1 MPSTY
6 SDLKIQLMATGENN
20 TTWGDITN
28 LNLEA
33 LEDAIAGSAD
43 VTFASA
49 NITLTLTDVNTPQTA
64 RNLRLRCT
72 GTTGG
77 SSRNLNVPAIEKPYI
92 VRNDCGDS
100 IVVKTLAGSG
110 ITVAPGRTMWLYSD
124 GVNVVDVVT
133 QVSSLNLSTPL
144 PVTSGGTGVTTS
156 TGTGSVVLS
165 NSPTFV
171 GPITAGDVN
180 GVTLF
185 MADSS
190 AIRNTASAGNTMYFD
205 SGVGAGSTTGDFQ
218 FRSTAS
224 FTTRLYING
233 ATGNVGIGT
242 VSPAAK
248 LDVSSSG
255 FNIVASRST
264 GGYAAFQRLAPAG
277 QAAHDFYTINGVE
290 AGRITVDG
298 SNIMAFSTGSATTER
313 MRIDGS
319 GNVGIGTSNPEG
331 LLDVT
336 GTTIARG
343 GANGFALFAPK
354 PGTSPIGANYDRFW
368 IRVDP
373 SDQVTTIGNTH
384 GGTGSPRALA
394 FLAANSER
402 MRIDTAGNLLVGK
415 TTASSGTA
423 GFVASATG
431 MSATNDSA
439 EAANFNRQ
447 SSDGDLI
454 QLRRGATQ
462 VGSISVTTTAT
473 AYNTSSDARLKENIA
488 PADDAAALIDAIQV
502 RKFDWKADGSHQRHG
517 MVAQEL
523 LEVAPEAVSVPAD
536 EDQMLAID
544 YSKLVPMLIKEVQ
557 SLRARVAQLEGN

>member
-6 SDLKIQLMATGENN
+6 SNLKIELMATGEKP

-28 LNLEA
+28 INLGTA
-33 LEDAIAGSAD
+33 LEEAIVGSAD
-43 VTFASA
+43 VTFASG
-49 NITLTLTDVNTPQTA
+49 NVTLTLTNTNLTQAA
-64 RNLRLRCT
+64 RNVRLRCT

-77 SSRNLNVPAIEKPYI
+77 ARNLIVPAIEKPYI
-92 VRNDCGDS
+92 VRNDCADT
-100 IVVKTLAGSG
+100 ITVKTSAGTG
-110 ITVAPGRTMWLYSD
+110 IAVPAGRTMWVYAD
-124 GVNVVDVVT
+124 GTNVVDAVT
-133 QVSSLNLSTPL
+133 HLSSLTLTTPL
-144 PVTSGGTGVTTS
+144 PVASGGTGVATS
-156 TGTGSVVLS
+156 TGSGSTVLS
-165 NSPTFV
+165 NSPTFGTQITV
-171 GPITAGDVN
+171 SGPVIAGTAN
-180 GVTLF
+180 GVALQ
-185 MADSS
+185 MADNS
-190 AIRNTASAGNTMYFD
+190 AIRNTSAAGNTMFFD
-205 SGVGAGSTTGDFQ
+205 SGVGVGSTGGDFN
-218 FRSTAS
+218 FRATAS
-224 FTTRLYING
+224 FTSHMYING
-233 ATGNVGIGT
+233 ATGAVGFGT
-242 VSPAAK
+242 
-248 LDVSSSG
+248 
-255 FNIVASRST
+255 
-264 GGYAAFQRLAPAG
+264 
-277 QAAHDFYTINGVE
+277 
-290 AGRITVDG
+290 
-298 SNIMAFSTGSATTER
+298 
-313 MRIDGS
+313 
-319 GNVGIGTSNPEG
+319 TSPEG
-331 LLDVT
+331 NLDVT

-368 IRVDP
+368 IRVEP

-394 FLAANSER
+394 FLTANSER

-454 QLRRGATQ
+454 QLRRGTTQ
-462 VGSISVTTTAT
+462 VGSISVTTTT
-473 AYNTSSDARLKENIA
+473 TSYNTSSDARLKENIA

-536 EDQMLAID
+536 EDQLMVID

>member
-33 LEDAIAGSAD
+33 LEDAIVGSAD

-77 SSRNLNVPAIEKPYI
+77 APRNLNVPAIEKPYI

-100 IVVKTLAGSG
+100 IVVKTLAGTG
-110 ITVAPGRTMWLYSD
+110 ITVAPGQTMWLYSD

-144 PVTSGGTGVTTS
+144 PITSGGTGVTTS

-171 GPITAGDVN
+171 GPITAGAAS
-180 GVTLF
+180 GVSLF
-185 MADSS
+185 MATNS
-190 AIRNTASAGNTMYFD
+190 AIRNTATGGNTMYFD
-205 SGVGAGSTTGDFQ
+205 SGVGVGSTGGDFA
-218 FRSTAS
+218 FRSSAS
-224 FTTRLYING
+224 FATQLYIRG
-233 ATGNVGIGT
+233 VDGHVGIGT
-242 VSPAAK
+242 TSPEAR
-248 LDVSSSG
+248 LDV
-255 FNIVASRST
+255 A
-264 GGYAAFQRLAPAG
+264 
-277 QAAHDFYTINGVE
+277 
-290 AGRITVDG
+290 
-298 SNIMAFSTGSATTER
+298 
-313 MRIDGS
+313 
-319 GNVGIGTSNPEG
+319 
-331 LLDVT
+331 
-336 GTTIARG
+336 GTTITRG
-343 GANGFALFAPK
+343 DANGFALFAPK

-394 FLAANSER
+394 FLTANSER

-415 TTASSGTA
+415 TTTSLGTA

-454 QLRRGATQ
+454 QLRRGTTQ
-462 VGSISVTTTAT
+462 VGSISVSTTAT
-473 AYNTSSDARLKENIA
+473 AYNTSSDYRLKDIDGPITGSGA
-488 PADDAAALIDAIQV
+488 YIDALKPVQGS
-502 RKFDWKADGSHQRHG
+502 WKADGSRFIGLLAHE
-517 MVAQEL
+517 VQEVS
-523 LEVAPEAVSVPAD
+523 ETQIATGEKDGGEMQAMDYSAPEIIAN
-536 EDQMLAID
+536 
-544 YSKLVPMLIKEVQ
+544 LIAEIQ